1 MIILTDT
8 KGAIALYVCTFG
20 LPAFNVPSGKETL
33 VKHSHQDEKGFTL
46 IEILVVI
53 LIIGVLASIALPIF
67 INQKRTANEVALTSD
82 LNNMAKAVNGY
93 YAGQNA
99 SKPTKSL
106 PENPDNAGWAILA
119 RHEGTSPGFAGDP
132 AKERTY
138 NAFPENFPVFHS
150 SQGVSLGV
158 KDSPN
163 GQRQPG
169 DFCIVGNADTSDFE
183 SSAAGTGANQWKSS
197 MFFDSKTGQI
207 IESNKEISP
216 TGACAEFKA
225 E

>member
-1 MIILTDT
+1 MLM
-8 KGAIALYVCTFG
+8 
-20 LPAFNVPSGKETL
+20 
-33 VKHSHQDEKGFTL
+33 KHSSKNENAFTL
-46 IEILVVI
+46 IEVLVVI
-53 LIIGVLASIALPIF
+53 LIIGILAAIALPIF

-82 LNNMAKAVNGY
+82 LNNMAKSVNGY

-99 SKPTKSL
+99 SKPTQAL

-119 RHEGTSPGFAGDP
+119 RHEGTSPGFAGDSGR
-132 AKERTY
+132 ERSY
-138 NAFPENFPVFHS
+138 NSFPENFPIFHS
-150 SQGVSLGV
+150 SQGVALGV
-158 KDSPN
+158 KDSSN

-169 DFCIVGNADTSDFE
+169 DFCIVGNADNSDFE
-183 SSAAGTGANQWKSS
+183 ASAAGTGVNQWKSS

-207 IESNKEISP
+207 IESHKDLSS